1 MIPAN
6 CNAHLAED
14 LFQTQSGKKLR
25 MPYETEK

>member
-1 MIPAN
+1 MILAN
-6 CNAHLAED
+6 CDEHLAES